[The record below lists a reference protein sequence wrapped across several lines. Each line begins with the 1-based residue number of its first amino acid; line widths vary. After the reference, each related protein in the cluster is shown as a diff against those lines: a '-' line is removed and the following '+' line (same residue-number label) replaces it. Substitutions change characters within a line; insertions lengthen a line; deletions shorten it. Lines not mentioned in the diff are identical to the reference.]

1 MKIELEKSEI
11 IFLSNI
17 LENLAD
23 ELYEDDLMDKEENQK
38 KIEYIGKIYTKLNEK
53 ISGDVIMERSLYD
66 QELYERK
73 LIRELKEILHEI
85 KENRKWRETISEVI
99 DLLEG
104 E

>member
-1 MKIELEKSEI
+1 
-11 IFLSNI
+11 
-17 LENLAD
+17 
-23 ELYEDDLMDKEENQK
+23 
-38 KIEYIGKIYTKLNEK
+38 
-53 ISGDVIMERSLYD
+53 MERSLYD

-85 KENRKWRETISEVI
+85 KQDRKWRTTIKEVI

>member
-1 MKIELEKSEI
+1 
-11 IFLSNI
+11 
-17 LENLAD
+17 
-23 ELYEDDLMDKEENQK
+23 
-38 KIEYIGKIYTKLNEK
+38 
-53 ISGDVIMERSLYD
+53 MERSLYD

-85 KENRKWRETISEVI
+85 KENRNWRETISEVI